1 MTDLAQSI
9 AELTQPTTHDLHRV
23 PANDTQRAEMERAE
37 RKALRDQVHAL
48 RERQMHQA
56 IDALLRRHGAEL
68 AGRTTSTA
76 AVPSL
81 LDQLADAV
89 QGSGGSNG
97 AGGAGAYRAAI
108 GLAAAGL
115 LAGIRQYIG
124 CHTPD
129 LALGLR
135 DWAALIQN
143 DPALWD
149 MAEQERIAEGWVVQ
163 AKAIVEPP
171 RWSEIPAECP
181 MCRTR
186 YVWVYEDGER
196 VRRAALRINLTEGF
210 AECGSLEC
218 GARWDE
224 DHLRDLAGLL

>member
-9 AELTQPTTHDLHRV
+9 AELTQPTTHDLRRV
-23 PANDTQRAEMERAE
+23 PPNDTQRAEMERAE
-37 RKALRDQVHAL
+37 RKALRQQVEVL

-68 AGRTTSTA
+68 AGRSTSTA

-89 QGSGGSNG
+89 QGSGGTNG

-115 LAGIRQYIG
+115 LATIRTTLAYHG
-124 CHTPD
+124 DD
-129 LALGLR
+129 LAEALR
-135 DWAALIQN
+135 AWQPDDEDQAAI
-143 DPALWD
+143 
-149 MAEQERIAEGWVVQ
+149 IAAGWVTQ
-163 AKAIVEPP
+163 GRAIVEPP
-171 RWSEIPAECP
+171 RWSELPTDCP
-181 MCRTR
+181 LCRKR

-196 VRRAALRINLTEGF
+196 VRRATLRINLTHGY
-210 AECGSLEC
+210 AECGQEDC
-218 GARWDE
+218 QGYWDE

>member
-1 MTDLAQSI
+1 VTDLAQSI
-9 AELTQPTTHDLHRV
+9 AELTQPTTHDLQRV
-23 PANDTQRAEMERAE
+23 PPNDTQRAEMERAE
-37 RKALRDQVHAL
+37 RKALRQQVEVL

-89 QGSGGSNG
+89 QGSGGTNG

-115 LAGIRQYIG
+115 LAAIRTTLAYHG
-124 CHTPD
+124 DD
-129 LALGLR
+129 LAGALR
-135 DWAALIQN
+135 AWQPDDEDQAAIV
-143 DPALWD
+143 A
-149 MAEQERIAEGWVVQ
+149 AGWVTQ
-163 AKAIVEPP
+163 GRAIVEPP
-171 RWSEIPAECP
+171 RWSEVPAPCP
-181 MCRTR
+181 LCGTR
-186 YVWVYEDGER
+186 YVTGVVDGER
-196 VRRAALRINLTEGF
+196 TRRAAVRINLSGAYAQCDHEGCIGF
-210 AECGSLEC
+210 
-218 GARWDE
+218 WDE